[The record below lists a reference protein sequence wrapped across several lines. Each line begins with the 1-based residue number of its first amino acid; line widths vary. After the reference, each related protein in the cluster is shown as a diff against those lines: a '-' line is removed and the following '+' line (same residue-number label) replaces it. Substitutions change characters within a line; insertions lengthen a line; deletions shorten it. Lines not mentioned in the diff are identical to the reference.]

1 MNHLELISLVSNSLP
16 QSTPYAVLA
25 SLYSGSDFGTSTES
39 EASKKRIETEK
50 SLKYI
55 KQKPKTLFKKKK
67 NTMIQHE

>member
-1 MNHLELISLVSNSLP
+1 LDSFTQTDKLVENKIATKTDSFAQTEAINI
-16 QSTPYAVLA
+16 
-25 SLYSGSDFGTSTES
+25 GTSTES

-67 NTMIQHE
+67 KF